1 MTDSPRFL
9 TKAPDELEGFLVEL
23 ARHDRAPTA
32 ARERAVSRV
41 LAVSGAVGV
50 AASTTASAAA
60 SAGQAGASWLAAKW
74 FAIGLGTA
82 LGTLGVAERLQRGE
96 RHQPPLQ
103 LVSAVSASA
112 PLGPVFAM
120 PPPGV
125 TASVV
130 PSAVAPLPARP
141 AAVPRPTGSREIA
154 ATETRETA
162 GSFEAP
168 SLEQLSRELAA
179 LKRARSALAGGNAAQ
194 ATLALDQYR
203 TEFPNGVL
211 ATEAAAL
218 EVETAQ
224 AAGEHARATAL
235 ARAFLRDH
243 PTSPLASRVR
253 AVLEAS
259 TKP

>member
-1 MTDSPRFL
+1 MTDSPGFL
-9 TKAPDELEGFLVEL
+9 KKAPDELEGFLVEL

-96 RHQPPLQ
+96 RHQPSLQ
-103 LVSAVSASA
+103 LVSVVSATV
-112 PLGPVFAM
+112 PLGPVSAK
-120 PPPGV
+120 PLPAL
-125 TASVV
+125 TTSVV

-141 AAVPRPTGSREIA
+141 AAVPSPTGSREIGLTAPREA
-154 ATETRETA
+154 A
-162 GSFEAP
+162 GHFEAP
-168 SLEQLSRELAA
+168 SLDQLSRELAA

-203 TEFPNGVL
+203 TQFPDGVL

-218 EVETAQ
+218 EVETAKSL
-224 AAGEHARATAL
+224 GEHARAAAL

-243 PTSPLASRVR
+243 PTSPLSSRVR